1 MSETS
6 KLEKFAEIKY
16 FLLIISFTLLLDI
29 YLLYNSDINV
39 TKLKMNYLKENL
51 GTFLIFLCLFSFY
64 ITILTKFIITLFTML
79 FEIFKIKK
87 NINKY
92 NIEYYKLLTK
102 SFVENNSVMYKYS
115 QDKIKEEKNIFEGI
129 TLYYGMIVLFIF
141 DLTYHNDSIIRL
153 LVNKFYCLLQIDN
166 TVLSMF
172 ALIIAFITILLMTV
186 FPIILLKDYISE
198 KNLIRINNLI
208 KQNILNKKYK

>member
-39 TKLKMNYLKENL
+39 TKLRMNYLKENL

-102 SFVENNSVMYKYS
+102 SFVDNNSVMYKYS

-141 DLTYHNDSIIRL
+141 DLKYHDDSIIRL

-166 TVLSMF
+166 TILSMF
-172 ALIIAFITILLMTV
+172 ALIIAFLTILLMTV
-186 FPIILLKDYISE
+186 FPIILLKEYISE